1 MIYQKYVNHVPLYRQ
16 EQEWKGRDVAFSR
29 TTMANWTIRCAE
41 DWLVPVWEAMRK
53 ELLQREVLHADETT
67 VQVLKENGKTPTT
80 KSYIFLLHPISPGLP
95 AWILY
100 TTLQK
105 VLWITFA

>member
-1 MIYQKYVNHVPLYRQ
+1 MQIIYQLEKILTINDLKDENCIVIASREEFAKEIEFMKTKL
-16 EQEWKGRDVAFSR
+16 GR
-29 TTMANWTIRCAE
+29 
-41 DWLVPVWEAMRK
+41 
-53 ELLQREVLHADETT
+53 
-67 VQVLKENGKTPTT
+67 
-80 KSYIFLLHPISPGLP
+80 IFLLHPISPGLP